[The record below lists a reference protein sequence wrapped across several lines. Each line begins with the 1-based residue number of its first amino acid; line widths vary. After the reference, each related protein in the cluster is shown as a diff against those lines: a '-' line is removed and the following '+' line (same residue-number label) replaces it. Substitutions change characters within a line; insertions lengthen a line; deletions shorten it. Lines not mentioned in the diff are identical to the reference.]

1 MNIRKLKEKN
11 LIEEVIEESGYLLE
25 HKTDARY
32 WVCQVDPSLSVDR
45 QRQVYYWGEE
55 SGDVIAWL
63 RVRLGWGF
71 GAAMTYLR
79 YRQGL
84 APADRP
90 RLDLASAA
98 VTTAMVDSPSAEALE
113 HESAIAVQARS
124 IDDERVYHALR
135 LGFGFPY
142 PGGIEALAMV
152 QDVWALFGI
161 KKNLPQLF
169 MPVFGAIPDPDCI
182 FCGHEFGFWETQDR
196 VYLVLGVTGELSG
209 EKEFYCAD
217 CVSKLKAWYT
227 AIDLLIAYRSG
238 FSEKGLLESIRNPI
252 TLPA

>member
-1 MNIRKLKEKN
+1 MNIQDLKEKN
-11 LIEEVIEESGYLLE
+11 RLEEVVEESGYHLD
-25 HKTDARY
+25 HKTGARY
-32 WVCQVDPSLSVDR
+32 WTCKTDPSLSVDIKC
-45 QRQVYYWGEE
+45 QYYYWGEE

-63 RVRLGWGF
+63 RARLGWGF
-71 GAAMTYLR
+71 GEAMTYLR
-79 YRQGL
+79 YRPGL

-90 RLDLASAA
+90 RLDLAAA
-98 VTTAMVDSPSAEALE
+98 AATAALVDSPSAEALE

-124 IDDERVYHALR
+124 IDDERVRQARR
-135 LGFGFPY
+135 LGHGIPY

-169 MPVFGAIPDPDCI
+169 MPVLGAIPDPDCI
-182 FCGHEFGFWETQDR
+182 FCGHEFGFWENQDR
-196 VYLVLGVTGELSG
+196 VYLVLGVTGELAG

-252 TLPA
+252 TLFA